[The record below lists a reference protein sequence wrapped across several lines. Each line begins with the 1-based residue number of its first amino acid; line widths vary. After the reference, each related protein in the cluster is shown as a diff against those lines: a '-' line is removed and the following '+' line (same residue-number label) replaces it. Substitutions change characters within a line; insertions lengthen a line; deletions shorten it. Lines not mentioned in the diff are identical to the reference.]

1 VTLATDDAAAHV
13 ARSWD
18 EDIVPALHD
27 YIRIPN
33 VSVAYDATWAES
45 GHMAAATELL
55 RGWCQRHADEGL
67 AGATVEVH
75 EIEGRTPLLLV
86 DVPPVGSGSS
96 DDTVLLYGHLDKQP
110 PFTGWRDGLGPWEP
124 VLDGDRLYGRGS
136 ADDGYST
143 FSAITA
149 LEAVRAAGGSHHR
162 CVVLIEASEESG
174 SPDLPAHLDALGD
187 RLGQPSLV
195 IALDSWC
202 GDWDRLWI
210 TTSLRGLLDMTVDVE
225 VLTEGVHSGSAGGVV
240 PSSFRIL
247 RSLIS
252 RIEDERTGELLVR
265 ELHVDIP
272 DQRLRQIAATAP
284 DLGDFA
290 DRFPFVGD
298 AGPERPSTE
307 QMLIAR
313 TWQPALEV
321 VGIAGAPAP
330 GDAGNVLRPGT
341 SVKLSVRI
349 PPTADPVAA
358 ADAIERRLT
367 ADPPYG
373 ARVTVHRGSAEAG
386 WHAPPEAPW
395 LGRAVESASTAAF
408 GAPPRSLGEG
418 GTIPFM
424 GMLGRRFPEAQFVI
438 TGVLGPESNAHGP
451 NEFLHLPTARKVTT
465 AVAHILDAHA
475 RRPPSPR
482 PPAPTTV
489 ADAEPQPS

>member
-1 VTLATDDAAAHV
+1 VTLDAELASAHV
-13 ARSWD
+13 DRTWD
-18 EDIVPALHD
+18 NDIVPVLHD
-27 YIRIPN
+27 YVRIPN
-33 VSVAYDATWAES
+33 VSVAYDPDWATA
-45 GHMAAATELL
+45 GHMSEAVELV
-55 RGWCQRHADEGL
+55 RGWCQGRVDAGL
-67 AGATVEVH
+67 EGATVEVH
-75 EIEGRTPLLLV
+75 EIEGRTPVLLV
-86 DVPPVGSGSS
+86 DVPPTGEGAA

-124 VLDGDRLYGRGS
+124 VVDGDRLYGRGS

-143 FSAITA
+143 FSALTA
-149 LEAVRAAGGSHHR
+149 LEAVRAAGGSHAR
-162 CVVLIEASEESG
+162 CMVLIEASEESG

-187 RLGQPSLV
+187 RLGEPSLV

-210 TTSLRGLLDMTVDVE
+210 TTSLRGLVDLTLEVE

-247 RSLIS
+247 RSLLS
-252 RIEDERTGELLVR
+252 RIEEDRTGELLVR

-272 DQRLRQIAATAP
+272 EHRLRQITATAP
-284 DLGDFA
+284 GLGAFEERYPFA
-290 DRFPFVGD
+290 GD
-298 AGPERPSTE
+298 TRPERPSTE

-321 VGIAGAPAP
+321 VGIEGAPSP
-330 GDAGNVLRPGT
+330 GEAGNVLRPST
-341 SVKLSVRI
+341 AVKLSFRL
-349 PPTADPVAA
+349 PPTADPEAA

-367 ADPPYG
+367 ADAPYD
-373 ARVTVHRGSAEAG
+373 ARVTVRRGAAEPG
-386 WHAPPEAPW
+386 WHAPPETPW
-395 LGRAVESASTAAF
+395 LAQAVESASVEVF
-408 GAPPRSLGEG
+408 GQPHRSLGEG

-424 GMLGRRFPEAQFVI
+424 GMLGRRYPAAQFVI

-475 RRPPSPR
+475 RRG
-482 PPAPTTV
+482 
-489 ADAEPQPS
+489 

>member
-1 VTLATDDAAAHV
+1 VTLTADDAAAHV
-13 ARSWD
+13 DRVWD
-18 EDIVPALHD
+18 DDIVPVLHD

-33 VSVAYDATWAES
+33 VSVAFDAAWAEA
-45 GHMAAATELL
+45 GHMARATELL
-55 RGWCQRHADEGL
+55 RDWCQRHADEGL

-86 DVPPVGSGSS
+86 DVPPTGGGDP

-110 PFTGWRDGLGPWEP
+110 PFTGWRTGLGPWEP
-124 VLDGDRLYGRGS
+124 VVDGPRLYGRGS

-149 LEAVRAAGGSHHR
+149 LEAVRAAGGAHTR

-187 RLGQPSLV
+187 RLGEPSLV
-195 IALDSWC
+195 VALDSWC
-202 GDWDRLWI
+202 GDWDHLWI
-210 TTSLRGLLDMTVDVE
+210 TTSLRGVLDMVLRVE

-247 RSLIS
+247 RSLLS
-252 RIEDERTGELLVR
+252 RIEDERSGELLVR

-272 DQRLRQIAATAP
+272 DQRLRQITATAP
-284 DLGDFA
+284 ELGDLA
-290 DRFPFVGD
+290 DRFPLAGD
-298 AGPERPSTE
+298 TRPERPSTE

-321 VGIAGAPAP
+321 VGIEGAPPPAE
-330 GDAGNVLRPGT
+330 AGNVLRPST
-341 SVKLSVRI
+341 AVKLSVRV

-358 ADAIERRLT
+358 AEAIQRRLT
-367 ADPPYG
+367 ADPPYD
-373 ARVTVHRGSAEAG
+373 ARVTVVPGSAEPG
-386 WHAPPEAPW
+386 WHAPPEVTW
-395 LGRAVESASTAAF
+395 LARAIDSASRAAF
-408 GAPPRSLGEG
+408 GQPARSLGEG

-424 GMLGRRFPEAQFVI
+424 GMLGRQFPQAQFVI

-451 NEFLHLPTARKVTT
+451 NEFLHLPTARRVTT

-475 RRPPSPR
+475 ARR
-482 PPAPTTV
+482 
-489 ADAEPQPS
+489 